1 MTYTATTP
9 TYTLTGD
16 NNDYPRL
23 KQPHHADI
31 QRGHR

>member
-23 KQPHHADI
+23 EQPHHTYV
-31 QRGHR
+31 R